1 MPLNLTQAQTQ
12 KGQSSSE
19 VVEARKQMIADFESK
34 YFKLSTLLKERL
46 LVTTDEKFTRKLD
59 EMIYY
64 ATNGS
69 VYTFAK

>member
-1 MPLNLTQAQTQ
+1 MPLNLTQTQTQ
-12 KGQSSSE
+12 EGQLSSE

-46 LVTTDEKFTRKLD
+46 LVTTDEKFANKLN
-59 EMIYY
+59 EMTYY

-69 VYTFAK
+69 VYTFSK